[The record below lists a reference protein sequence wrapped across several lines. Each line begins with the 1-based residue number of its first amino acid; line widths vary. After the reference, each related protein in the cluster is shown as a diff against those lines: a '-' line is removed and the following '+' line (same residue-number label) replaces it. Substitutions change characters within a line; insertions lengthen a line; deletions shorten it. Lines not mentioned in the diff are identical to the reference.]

1 MNYKGETV
9 TNDQKSY
16 GDLVI
21 FGDWGY
27 GPEDNRYG
35 IGVDERTIDETL
47 MYGDPRLEE

>member
-1 MNYKGETV
+1 MSYKGETFENV
-9 TNDQKSY
+9 KTY

-35 IGVDERTIDETL
+35 VAADDNTIDESL
-47 MYGDPRLEE
+47 MYGDPRLEG